1 MAKTI
6 YVVPAPGEQVPIPG
20 GGYLPASGKRVD
32 DHPYWRRRAA
42 DGVCS
47 IGQEPAIDV
56 QIGPIRIV
64 VPAAPVTE
72 EV

>member
-20 GGYLPASGKRVD
+20 GGYLPAGGKRVD
-32 DHPYWRRRAA
+32 DSPYWRRRVA

-47 IGQEPAIDV
+47 IG
-56 QIGPIRIV
+56 
-64 VPAAPVTE
+64 VPPSAPRPTPPVTPVDDDQE
-72 EV
+72 G

>member
-1 MAKTI
+1 MAMTI

-32 DHPYWRRRAA
+32 DHPYWRRRVA

-47 IGQEPAIDV
+47 I
-56 QIGPIRIV
+56 
-64 VPAAPVTE
+64 AAPPARPAPAPPVTPVDDDQE
-72 EV
+72 G